1 MENSEYIM
9 TIIVPVY
16 NEIENLDRVVD
27 TFKNLF
33 EVALFKCK
41 VLFVDDGSTDGSYE
55 KIVTICTNNS
65 NFEYIKFKENC
76 GLSCAIK
83 AGIDNIDTELIGYID
98 ADLQTTPFD
107 FNKLLKY
114 INDYDSVIGFRKKR
128 QDTFSKII
136 QSKIANYIR
145 RKLIDD
151 GIKDTGCPL
160 KVIKTE
166 FAKKIPFFKGMHR
179 FLPALIQLQGGMVK
193 QVEVQHFQRV
203 AGVSKFNMFNRAFK
217 SLVDAFA
224 FRWMRSRYI
233 KYKIVNTNI
242 KK

>member
-41 VLFVDDGSTDGSYE
+41 VLFVDDGSTDRSYE

>member
-1 MENSEYIM
+1 M
-9 TIIVPVY
+9 
-16 NEIENLDRVVD
+16 
-27 TFKNLF
+27 
-33 EVALFKCK
+33 
-41 VLFVDDGSTDGSYE
+41 
-55 KIVTICTNNS
+55 
-65 NFEYIKFKENC
+65 
-76 GLSCAIK
+76 SCAIK

-114 INDYDSVIGFRKKR
+114 ISDYDSVIGFRKKR
-128 QDTFSKII
+128 QDTFSKKI

-160 KVIKTE
+160 KVIKTSV
-166 FAKKIPFFKGMHR
+166 AKKIPFFKGMHR

-224 FRWMRSRYI
+224 FRWMRNRYI
-233 KYKIVNTNI
+233 KYKIVDTNI

>member
-41 VLFVDDGSTDGSYE
+41 VLFVDDGSTDRSYE

-233 KYKIVNTNI
+233 KYKIVDTNI
-242 KK
+242 KI